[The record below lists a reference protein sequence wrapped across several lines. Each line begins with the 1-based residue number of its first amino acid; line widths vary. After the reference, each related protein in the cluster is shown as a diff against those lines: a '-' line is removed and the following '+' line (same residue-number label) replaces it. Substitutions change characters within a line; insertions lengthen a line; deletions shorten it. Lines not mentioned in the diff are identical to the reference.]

1 MLRATSKGCAMQVS
15 VENIKILPNVPQ
27 FYNYVTK
34 KNDSDCASKFII
46 SDIKTKNDFLTWK
59 KKLEELNKEN
69 FSLYFGK
76 GEYKKHLL
84 REVYVCKHAQKN
96 RRTKYQKKDE
106 NEEESDSKRP
116 RKEIIEGVSG

>member
-76 GEYKKHLL
+76 GKNKKHLL

-96 RRTKYQKKDE
+96 RRTKYQKKKMKM
-106 NEEESDSKRP
+106 KRNQTVNDP
-116 RKEIIEGVSG
+116 EKKL

>member
-69 FSLYFGK
+69 FSLYFDK
-76 GEYKKHLL
+76 GENKKHLL
-84 REVYVCKHAQKN
+84 REVYVLQARPKKTGEPN
-96 RRTKYQKKDE
+96 TKKKMKM
-106 NEEESDSKRP
+106 KRNQTVNDP
-116 RKEIIEGVSG
+116 EKKL